1 MKPLATYTFLPW
13 LRHGLA
19 NSIKNADTDA
29 SVKIR
34 PSIEIDVA
42 VEAIEHNN
50 NKINKNVKQKIQIYG
65 PGDIIGV
72 ETKAIIKAEP
82 RHWIT
87 NFEPNYFPYIEFYDE
102 DFAWRYTPAD
112 KNGNRLRPWISLV
125 VLKDDDN
132 DKEFEIKKI
141 NPKQPLP
148 SFSLVGAGIN
158 AKDIFPSYDQLWAWA
173 HVHVNGDLSGPG
185 HNTAADVVLANL
197 NSIIGKDP
205 DDAYCRIL
213 CPRRLEPFKGY
224 RAFLVPSF
232 ETGRLAGLGLDI
244 PGTTSANQS
253 AWDGVQKDFPYY
265 HNWYFRTGSKGDFE
279 DLVDLFQN
287 LQPHDIVDRD

>member
-82 RHWIT
+82 RH
-87 NFEPNYFPYIEFYDE
+87 
-102 DFAWRYTPAD
+102 
-112 KNGNRLRPWISLV
+112 
-125 VLKDDDN
+125 
-132 DKEFEIKKI
+132 
-141 NPKQPLP
+141 
-148 SFSLVGAGIN
+148 
-158 AKDIFPSYDQLWAWA
+158 
-173 HVHVNGDLSGPG
+173 
-185 HNTAADVVLANL
+185 
-197 NSIIGKDP
+197 
-205 DDAYCRIL
+205 
-213 CPRRLEPFKGY
+213 
-224 RAFLVPSF
+224 
-232 ETGRLAGLGLDI
+232 
-244 PGTTSANQS
+244 
-253 AWDGVQKDFPYY
+253 
-265 HNWYFRTGSKGDFE
+265 
-279 DLVDLFQN
+279 
-287 LQPHDIVDRD
+287 